1 MVTQAITAFFII
13 LFIIFIFIL
22 MFNGL
27 LNKLI
32 DGVVGDSNENFISQ
46 ITGLETSN
54 ERKIKYDDDF
64 LHPKQV
70 KNEVNRKIPLITH
83 REKGYNTNN
92 YQVASDI
99 PLSQTSY
106 PYFINKFYINS
117 NINKSVDEDMEIH
130 DSVNINKPDFLYD
143 GIWKP
148 NYRNIG
154 DYQHTHWTPVHS
166 INESRGK
173 IAVNK
178 LLEQARI
185 KPMPNEMAFNLC
197 NTNPMPFN
205 EFDKLCE
212 SNMTSELTGVINDKS
227 CKKDDDIVCFQIY
240 LDPLSK

>member
-1 MVTQAITAFFII
+1 MVSQAITAFFII
-13 LFIIFIFIL
+13 LFVIFIIIL
-22 MFNGL
+22 IFNGI

-32 DGVVGDSNENFISQ
+32 DGVITDSKENFISK

-54 ERKIKYDDDF
+54 EKKIKYASETGA
-64 LHPKQV
+64 
-70 KNEVNRKIPLITH
+70 NEVNRKIPLITH
-83 REKGYNTNN
+83 REKGYNQNN
-92 YQVASDI
+92 FQVASDI

-106 PYFINKFYINS
+106 PYFINKYYINP

-148 NYRNIG
+148 NYRNAG
-154 DYQHTHWTPVHS
+154 DYQRTNWSPVHP

-173 IAVNK
+173 LGINK
-178 LLEQARI
+178 LLEQARS
-185 KPMPNEMAFNLC
+185 KPMPNEMEFNLC
-197 NTNPMPFN
+197 NTNPLPFN

-212 SNMTSELTGVINDKS
+212 SSMNSELTGIVNDKR
-227 CKKDDDIVCFQIY
+227 CTKDKKDDDIVCFQVY

>member
-13 LFIIFIFIL
+13 LFVIFIL
-22 MFNGL
+22 ILLFNGI

-32 DGVVGDSNENFISQ
+32 DGVIINENFISK
-46 ITGLETSN
+46 ITGLETKDEN
-54 ERKIKYDDDF
+54 KEE
-64 LHPKQV
+64 
-70 KNEVNRKIPLITH
+70 NNVNRKIPLKINSD
-83 REKGYNTNN
+83 KSYNLNN

-106 PYFINKFYINS
+106 PYFINKYYIND
-117 NINKSVDEDMEIH
+117 NINKSVDEDMEIVN
-130 DSVNINKPDFLYD
+130 SVNINKPDFLYD

-148 NYRNIG
+148 NYKNMG
-154 DYQHTHWTPVHS
+154 NYQRTFWTPVHP

-173 IAVNK
+173 LAINK

-185 KPMPNEMAFNLC
+185 KPMPNEMEFNLC
-197 NTNPMPFN
+197 NTNPLPFN

-212 SNMTSELTGVINDKS
+212 SNMNSELTGIVDNKS
-227 CKKDDDIVCFQIY
+227 CQNNKKEDDIVCFDVY

>member
-1 MVTQAITAFFII
+1 MVSQAITAFFII
-13 LFIIFIFIL
+13 LFVLFIL
-22 MFNGL
+22 ILIFNGI
-27 LNKLI
+27 LNKLV
-32 DGVVGDSNENFISQ
+32 DGVIGGDSKENFISQ

-54 ERKIKYDDDF
+54 EKSIKYDS
-64 LHPKQV
+64 
-70 KNEVNRKIPLITH
+70 NEVNRKIPLITH
-83 REKGYNTNN
+83 REKGYNQNN

-106 PYFINKFYINS
+106 PYFINKFYSNP
-117 NINKSVDEDMEIH
+117 NINKSVDEDMEIY

-148 NYRNIG
+148 NYRNAG
-154 DYQHTHWTPVHS
+154 DYQRTNWTPVHP

-185 KPMPNEMAFNLC
+185 KPMPEQMEFNFC
-197 NTNPMPFN
+197 NTNPLPFN

-212 SNMTSELTGVINDKS
+212 SSMNNELTGVVNDKH
-227 CKKDDDIVCFQIY
+227 CTKKNKDDDIVCFQVY

>member
-1 MVTQAITAFFII
+1 MVSQAITAFFII
-13 LFIIFIFIL
+13 LFVLFIL
-22 MFNGL
+22 ILIFNGI

-32 DGVVGDSNENFISQ
+32 DGVVGDSKENFISQ
-46 ITGLETSN
+46 ITGLETSD
-54 ERKIKYDDDF
+54 EKKMKYDE
-64 LHPKQV
+64 
-70 KNEVNRKIPLITH
+70 NEVNRKIPLITH
-83 REKGYNTNN
+83 REKGYNQNN

-106 PYFINKFYINS
+106 PYFINKYYINP

-148 NYRNIG
+148 NYRNAG
-154 DYQHTHWTPVHS
+154 DYQRTNWTPVHP

-173 IAVNK
+173 LGINK
-178 LLEQARI
+178 LLEQARS

-197 NTNPMPFN
+197 NTNPLPFN

-212 SNMTSELTGVINDKS
+212 SSMTSELTGTVNDKT
-227 CKKDDDIVCFQIY
+227 CTKNKKDDDIVCFQIY

>member
-1 MVTQAITAFFII
+1 MVSQAITAFFII
-13 LFIIFIFIL
+13 LFVLFIL
-22 MFNGL
+22 ILIFNGI
-27 LNKLI
+27 LNKLV
-32 DGVVGDSNENFISQ
+32 DGVIGGDSKENFISQ
-46 ITGLETSN
+46 ITGLETSD
-54 ERKIKYDDDF
+54 EKKITYASKD
-64 LHPKQV
+64 
-70 KNEVNRKIPLITH
+70 EVNRKIPLISH
-83 REKGYNTNN
+83 REKGYHQNN

-106 PYFINKFYINS
+106 PYFINKFYSNQ

-148 NYRNIG
+148 NYRNAG
-154 DYQHTHWTPVHS
+154 DYQRTNWTPVHP

-173 IAVNK
+173 IAINK

-185 KPMPNEMAFNLC
+185 KPMPEQMEFNLC

-212 SNMTSELTGVINDKS
+212 SSMSSELTGSKS
-227 CKKDDDIVCFQIY
+227 CTKDKKDDDIVCFQVY

>member
-13 LFIIFIFIL
+13 LIILFIL
-22 MFNGL
+22 ILIFNGI
-27 LNKLI
+27 LNKLV
-32 DGVVGDSNENFISQ
+32 DGVIGDSKENFISH

-54 ERKIKYDDDF
+54 EKKNTLNDDGMR
-64 LHPKQV
+64 
-70 KNEVNRKIPLITH
+70 VNRKIPLITH
-83 REKGYNTNN
+83 QEKGYNMNN

-106 PYFINKFYINS
+106 PYFINKFYINP

-130 DSVNINKPDFLYD
+130 DSVNINKPDFLFD

-148 NYRNIG
+148 NYRNAG
-154 DYQHTHWTPVHS
+154 DYQRTNWTPVHP
-166 INESRGK
+166 INESRGE
-173 IAVNK
+173 IAINK

-185 KPMPNEMAFNLC
+185 KPMPEQMEFNLC

-212 SNMTSELTGVINDKS
+212 SNMTSELTEIINDKN
-227 CKKDDDIVCFQIY
+227 CTKNRKDDDIVCFQIY